1 MSTSRKIQERFQE
14 LVEQSTR
21 LICHTTDDGIIWYEA
36 DGWRRWAT
44 SAEHIIE
51 SVFGSAS
58 VHARHFA
65 VEYGRCHGREAQVHS
80 MRGILRA
87 AKDDYESGYA
97 VAFTSRISGE
107 VYGDFIALAKAALD
121 VNCKDAAAVLAC
133 AALEDALK
141 RFAALNELQ
150 VGEKS
155 MQEVVAALK
164 AKGLVSG
171 AQKSILDV
179 MPKIRDYA
187 MHANWEKLTVQD
199 VGSVIGFTEQLL
211 LQHFA

>member
-21 LICHTTDDGIIWYEA
+21 LVCRTLVDGSLWYEA

-97 VAFTSRISGE
+97 IAFTSRISGGNCSGTRVQGSGFRE
-107 VYGDFIALAKAALD
+107 DSGDSPPSALPQGGISRAKA
-121 VNCKDAAAVLAC
+121 V
-133 AALEDALK
+133 
-141 RFAALNELQ
+141 
-150 VGEKS
+150 
-155 MQEVVAALK
+155 
-164 AKGLVSG
+164 
-171 AQKSILDV
+171 
-179 MPKIRDYA
+179 
-187 MHANWEKLTVQD
+187 
-199 VGSVIGFTEQLL
+199 
-211 LQHFA
+211 

>member
-1 MSTSRKIQERFQE
+1 M
-14 LVEQSTR
+14 
-21 LICHTTDDGIIWYEA
+21 
-36 DGWRRWAT
+36 
-44 SAEHIIE
+44 
-51 SVFGSAS
+51 
-58 VHARHFA
+58 
-65 VEYGRCHGREAQVHS
+65 
-80 MRGILRA
+80 
-87 AKDDYESGYA
+87 
-97 VAFTSRISGE
+97 
-107 VYGDFIALAKAALD
+107 AKAALAED
-121 VNCKDAAAVLAC
+121 GKDAAAVLAC

-141 RFAALNELQ
+141 RFAVLNELQ

-179 MPKIRDYA
+179 MPRIRDYA

-211 LQHFA
+211 LQHFV